1 MPRFRPIVAGLAF
14 SLLLQA
20 GCRSANSLASRAI
33 DTPSTA
39 TLAPPAAPT
48 APAAAP
54 AAPATLPPLLV
65 GNTAEVAADAVDAT
79 AKGPRGRS
87 LVGLARRF
95 LGRPYQAFSLDQGP
109 GERLRLDL
117 THFDCFLFVEQL
129 LALVN
134 SHRVS
139 TRTAAVEDFSRHVQ
153 KLRYEDGQVDYCHR
167 HHYFSRW
174 AAAAERQGYV
184 VNLTPFL
191 PGAVSR
197 SRRLNF
203 MSTHAAS
210 YAPLKQPR
218 NLACIQALEKDLLVQ
233 QSYVPLA
240 ALPGVMPSLRGGD
253 IFGLVTRV
261 EGLDVTHVGLV
272 DGRDAIH
279 AAPGRGVI
287 RSRDLV
293 RYAAGVQ
300 EVIGVMVLRPIPN
313 PDGQAPAPLSS
324 TPLSSAP

>member
-218 NLACIQALEKDLLVQ
+218 NLACIQALEKDMAQ
-233 QSYVPLA
+233 QRELSNTQQQQLRSLTVRFLNIPYSSGEADNNSANLKSRAPKA
-240 ALPGVMPSLRGGD
+240 APGPSLRTSNHK
-253 IFGLVTRV
+253 VPSRW
-261 EGLDVTHVGLV
+261 
-272 DGRDAIH
+272 R
-279 AAPGRGVI
+279 R
-287 RSRDLV
+287 RSAV
-293 RYAAGVQ
+293 
-300 EVIGVMVLRPIPN
+300 
-313 PDGQAPAPLSS
+313 PLW
-324 TPLSSAP
+324 

>member
-1 MPRFRPIVAGLAF
+1 MPRFRPIAAGLAV
-14 SLLLQA
+14 SLVLQA
-20 GCRSANSLASRAI
+20 GCRSENSLATQS
-33 DTPSTA
+33 
-39 TLAPPAAPT
+39 APA

-54 AAPATLPPLLV
+54 AVPAAPAAPAAAPATLPPLLV

-79 AKGPRGRS
+79 AQGPRGRS

-109 GERLRLDL
+109 GEQLRLDL
-117 THFDCFLFVEQL
+117 TQFDCFLFVEQL

-153 KLRYEDGQVDYCHR
+153 KLRYQDGQVDYCHR

-174 AAAAERQGYV
+174 AAAAERQGYL

-203 MSTHAAS
+203 MSTHTAS

-218 NLACIQALEKDLLVQ
+218 NLACIQALEKDLSVQ

-240 ALPGVMPSLRGGD
+240 ALPQVLPSLRGGD
-253 IFGLVTRV
+253 IFGLVTKV
-261 EGLDVTHVGLV
+261 EGLDVTHVGVV
-272 DGRDAIH
+272 DGTDAIH
-279 AAPGRGVI
+279 AAPGRGVM
-287 RSRDLV
+287 RSPDLV
-293 RYAAGVQ
+293 RYAAGVPD
-300 EVIGVMVLRPIPN
+300 VIGVMVLRPIPN
-313 PDGQAPAPLSS
+313 PDGKPSA
-324 TPLSSAP
+324 PLSSAP